1 MPEISSL
8 LAFITAA
15 FFIAI
20 VPGPTVTVIIASA
33 LSRGTLAGL
42 AIIAGTQIGLTTMIL
57 VVALG
62 LEAVMSVM
70 GWAFDIIKL
79 IGAAYLVWLGIG
91 MLRSRGDID
100 QMEAERHRTL
110 RGYVL
115 QGFFVIWANPKALL
129 FFGAFLPQFVVDSG
143 SALPQIVLL
152 GGLFM
157 LVTTLSDSVYAV
169 LAGRA
174 RHWIT
179 AARVKLVSR
188 VSGAMLIGGGIW
200 LALQRRA

>member
-1 MPEISSL
+1 MPDTASL
-8 LAFITAA
+8 VTFVTAA
-15 FFIAI
+15 FFIAV

-42 AIIAGTQIGLTTMIL
+42 AIIAGTQIGLMTMIL

-62 LEAVMSVM
+62 LEAVMSFM

-79 IGAAYLVWLGIG
+79 AGAAYLIWLGLG
-91 MLRSRGDID
+91 MLRSRGEIEG
-100 QMEAERHRTL
+100 MEAERHRTL
-110 RGYVL
+110 RGYAV
-115 QGFFVIWANPKALL
+115 QGFLVIWANPKALL
-129 FFGAFLPQFVVDSG
+129 FFGAFLPQFVAGSG

-152 GGLFM
+152 GVLFM
-157 LVTTLSDSVYAV
+157 AVTTVSDSVYAV

>member
-1 MPEISSL
+1 MPDAASL
-8 LAFITAA
+8 VAFVTAA
-15 FFIAI
+15 FFIAV

-42 AIIAGTQIGLTTMIL
+42 AIILGTQIGLITMIL
-57 VVALG
+57 VVAFG
-62 LEAVMSVM
+62 LEAVISFM

-79 IGAAYLVWLGIG
+79 IGAAYLVWLGFK
-91 MLRSRGDID
+91 MLRSHGEIE
-100 QMEAERHRTL
+100 QMAAEKHRSL
-110 RGYVL
+110 RGYVA

-129 FFGAFLPQFVVDSG
+129 FFGAFLPQFVVGSG
-143 SALPQIVLL
+143 AALPQIVLL
-152 GGLFM
+152 GVLFM
-157 LVTTLSDSVYAV
+157 IVTTLSDSVYAV

-179 AARVKLVSR
+179 AARVRLVSR

-200 LALQRRA
+200 LALARRA

>member
-42 AIIAGTQIGLTTMIL
+42 AIIAGTQIGLITMIL

-70 GWAFDIIKL
+70 GWAFDIIKF

-91 MLRSRGDID
+91 MLRSRGDIEE
-100 QMEAERHRTL
+100 MEAEKHRTL

-157 LVTTLSDSVYAV
+157 LVTSLSDSVYAV

-179 AARVKLVSR
+179 AARVRLVSR